1 MASAFYRAM
10 SGVRAWKN
18 GDGWVMLPS
27 ANNDVVFVFYAFL
40 EAFLQGRD
48 WASADLRLVSAVVD
62 FPGRIGCGG
71 AGGTFEEDGACVR
84 VEDGTFAVEYLGL
97 PREAMPLYSDEAC
110 WKKKA
115 SRICSFVMEVGN
127 FWHNRDNSYYSKY
140 PYMIRKAVSLG
151 RRCGD
156 IWRHAMFFPLDS
168 IRFFPMIVWNGIG
181 AAMRGK

>member
-1 MASAFYRAM
+1 M

-27 ANNDVVFVFYAFL
+27 ANNDVVFVFTHFL
-40 EAFLQGRD
+40 KHFYKGGIGLRQICDWCRLLWTFRDELDVAVLEGRMK
-48 WASADLRLVSAVVD
+48 RMGLVSEWKA
-62 FPGRIGCGG
+62 FG
-71 AGGTFEEDGACVR
+71 AFV
-84 VEDGTFAVEYLGL
+84 VEYLGL

-127 FWHNRDNSYYSKY
+127 FGHNRDNSYYSKY
-140 PYMIRKAVSLG
+140 PYLIRKAVSFG

-156 IWRHAMFFPLDS
+156 VWRHVMIFPLDS
-168 IRFFPMIVWNGIG
+168 LRFFPMIVWNGIG
-181 AAMRGK
+181 AAVRGE